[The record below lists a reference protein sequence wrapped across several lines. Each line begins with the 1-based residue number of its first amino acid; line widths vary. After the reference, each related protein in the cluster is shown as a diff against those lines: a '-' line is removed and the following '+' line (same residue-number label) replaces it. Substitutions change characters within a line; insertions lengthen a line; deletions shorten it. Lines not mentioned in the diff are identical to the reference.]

1 MKISHL
7 QENLTPASAP
17 SAPVPGPKFG
27 RSDEMLESDTGSSAS
42 TTTAGAITT
51 RTGEQRK
58 GKKSIFQGIKNAG
71 GFANSRKAGIVGE
84 GAINEDDLSE
94 EQLQA
99 KKKREDLFNRAKD
112 RDIGNKPKSREIMAR
127 ESDTDDNPKPGSWQE
142 IAKLNNITDPRKLQA
157 DKSITLPNGDSYYVN
172 KGDTL
177 SGIAQRLRTTVYP
190 QYGELGSS
198 TEKTSTGDSSTLT
211 KPAMYVGG
219 VNKRMATPVVQP
231 DPRDLEKG
239 NSRGTRPDVALP
251 RYPDSVYDY
260 KPEVSTS
267 SSNTIHP
274 PGTSITAKI
283 KDPKAPNWPL
293 DVNLTKGD
301 DGKWRNEKGQ
311 LHNFNKPGD
320 KEQLEKMPALPPNQS
335 SAETKRLNSIPK
347 NKEPDIHS
355 QAAQDAQ
362 WEKDKENMGNA
373 WDEFKGWVKKPRSF
387 TIVPGKDKPPV
398 DPAHDIGQRAGLS
411 PDEIVKRLK
420 SAPGGKDDTPP
431 AKPQKSTT
439 SKASSAS
446 PNLSPDHKVIA
457 GIESG
462 NKDYKDDGT
471 PVVSPKGAQF
481 AMQVMKDTNR
491 DPGFGVVPAKNNSPE
506 ESNRVGRDYFDA
518 MMKKYNGDKEKASAA
533 YNAGPGRVDSKI
545 AKAEKTGKDWKDLLP
560 RETRNYIKKFNKGT
574 QVASS
579 NDDTMN
585 EDISQKYARD
595 YEYILTYLLS
605 EVKQL
610 PSRPFDLPP
619 LEGGSKITELLEFD
633 VSSAAKRAGKK
644 LVPGF
649 GFVDAG
655 IRAKDGDYTGAAI
668 GTLAGIA
675 GLIPGGQGVS
685 LGADAVNQLRDYA
698 QEKGGWGN
706 LAKEVGQSM
715 SDYYGQQGNLIP
727 EDLEILDEQ
736 GFLRWLEEQDL
747 HNLSETGGLRG
758 LVWDAVKA
766 GAGKLKNLVKPA
778 EREVDNLKRLDQR
791 VEPGFSHS
799 PPEVKP
805 VKVKPAKPDPRPNK
819 KQNDK
824 PLDPKND
831 PLNYNSK
838 GEYFPPGGVKTPTA
852 PVAKPQPQGP
862 APQTAGGLSPE
873 DSAALQALRR
883 KNAPQG
889 WENVVDFGKNAIG
902 TATKLGTAGGLGALL
917 YNYGPEIKKKWDDG
931 VDAVGSAYNE
941 RFPAP
946 PNQDEI
952 QQQVDA
958 MTKTPPVEIKKPDN
972 EVTNGKDTAPP
983 KIEKSDDT
991 TNGKDSA
998 SPDTDTPDADEV
1010 ARQVKAM
1017 TDKTNEST
1025 VSRMV
1030 DEYEQ
1035 ILESLMGKLS
1045 LSEERTETKN
1055 EKGEV
1060 TSWRDESDWRKVKQV
1075 KGGRGRVTNLS
1086 DKARRETETLTQKKE
1101 VTEGWKDIYN
1111 LNKQKI
1117 GNNPNLIKTGTIL
1130 KMPDGSPY
1138 KVKSG
1143 DNLSSIAKTLRVK
1156 PTQPLAPPVAA
1167 APVAANAA
1175 AKPPPEEDD
1184 LELAKSLELYQKNR
1198 AAAKY
1203 EKFSR
1208 SNDAEQSRRDMEAAT
1223 INAFQNVEL
1232 PPDLTRDEMQQ
1243 QMLTTPNFGGRN
1255 APGAKEVPGPNGEK
1269 FQFDTGAEA
1278 IDFKNKMQQLRQQ
1291 DRDRGHFDMPAA
1303 VPISEEPTD
1312 YQKRRQRERDVD
1324 AGKPVK
1330 PEPKN
1335 PQTSAKKKGMGGQVL
1350 FFGTGD
1356 NGGKYEIIQSGD
1368 DFMIYANGKHIDS
1381 YGSLQR
1387 AMSVLKNEVPGLTKG
1402 VAEDGAI
1409 NVPPGQQATTQPDGS
1424 TRISKLGS
1432 VSRADYA
1439 KNMAAYKVQNQTPEK
1454 IADFKQRM
1462 ASGQGY
1468 TDTERQAN
1476 LQQQQQ
1482 HFGKYAD
1489 TGDLDEQ
1496 SVAEGSLNEFA
1507 IPGGGDGDSGRWYND
1522 DELADIIGDDW
1533 FEDFD
1538 VSNDGFNIDA
1548 YGEKA
1553 KKNLVG
1559 YANTWFDDKGYNV
1572 NVMGVEHNDVDHDL
1586 QWYIVGSFHN
1596 PRFANE
1602 GMAGKVVFSG
1612 TGDNGGKYEIIQSG
1626 DDFMIHA
1633 NGKHIDSY
1641 GSLQRAMSVLQN
1653 EVPGLTKTVAEE
1665 KPGLWANI
1673 AAKRKRIAA
1682 GSGEHMRKPG
1692 SKGAPTADALRK
1704 SAK

>member
-1 MKISHL
+1 VINIRYTEFTMKISHL
-7 QENLTPASAP
+7 QENLTPSSAP
-17 SAPVPGPKFG
+17 SASVPGPKFG

-42 TTTAGAITT
+42 TTAGTIAT

-190 QYGELGSS
+190 QYGEPGSS
-198 TEKTSTGDSSTLT
+198 TEKTSTGDSSSLT

-747 HNLSETGGLRG
+747 HNLSEAGGLRG

-791 VEPGFSHS
+791 VEPGFT
-799 PPEVKP
+799 PPAVQVP
-805 VKVKPAKPDPRPNK
+805 PAPTGTTAATKVTPPKPAPVDTRQSPILGPDG
-819 KQNDK
+819 K
-824 PLDPKND
+824 PLNVPVNPKITNT
-831 PLNYNSK
+831 NV
-838 GEYFPPGGVKTPTA
+838 GPGGSREAQAYRAQQSAPAAQAA
-852 PVAKPQPQGP
+852 PVDKPQP
-862 APQTAGGLSPE
+862 TAGVLSPE
-873 DSAALQALRR
+873 DSAAIQALRR

-889 WENVVDFGKNAIG
+889 WEHVVDFGKNAIG
-902 TATKLGTAGGLGALL
+902 TGTKLGTGAGLGALI
-917 YNYGPEIKKKWDDG
+917 YNYAPEIKKKWDDG

-941 RFPAP
+941 FFPAP
-946 PNQDEI
+946 PNQDEV
-952 QQQVDA
+952 QRQVDDY
-958 MTKTPPVEIKKPDN
+958 TKPKTPPVEIKKPDN

-1060 TSWRDESDWRKVKQV
+1060 TSWRDESDWRKVKKV
-1075 KGGRGRVTNLS
+1075 KDGRGRVTNLS
-1086 DKARRETETLTQKKE
+1086 DKARRETETLTQKKD
-1101 VTEGWKDIYN
+1101 VTEEQAVPLSGKISARPNQDPNSFEDWDYYHQGKPIQPGTDIH
-1111 LNKQKI
+1111 
-1117 GNNPNLIKTGTIL
+1117 T
-1130 KMPDGSPY
+1130 
-1138 KVKSG
+1138 KVKDLHMRQSDPAYDTMRNAFDNPIQPGSTLPQDQSG
-1143 DNLSSIAKTLRVK
+1143 DTIIPSHQKQPRGVK
-1156 PTQPLAPPVAA
+1156 
-1167 APVAANAA
+1167 
-1175 AKPPPEEDD
+1175 
-1184 LELAKSLELYQKNR
+1184 
-1198 AAAKY
+1198 
-1203 EKFSR
+1203 
-1208 SNDAEQSRRDMEAAT
+1208 
-1223 INAFQNVEL
+1223 
-1232 PPDLTRDEMQQ
+1232 
-1243 QMLTTPNFGGRN
+1243 
-1255 APGAKEVPGPNGEK
+1255 GPNGEK
-1269 FQFDTGAEA
+1269 FQFDTDEKAKYFL
-1278 IDFKNKMQQLRQQ
+1278 DNMQRLHQQ
-1291 DRDRGHFDMPAA
+1291 DQERESPDAIR
-1303 VPISEEPTD
+1303 SES
-1312 YQKRRQRERDVD
+1312 
-1324 AGKPVK
+1324 
-1330 PEPKN
+1330 
-1335 PQTSAKKKGMGGQVL
+1335 TSAKKKGMGGQ
-1350 FFGTGD
+1350 
-1356 NGGKYEIIQSGD
+1356 
-1368 DFMIYANGKHIDS
+1368 
-1381 YGSLQR
+1381 
-1387 AMSVLKNEVPGLTKG
+1387 
-1402 VAEDGAI
+1402 
-1409 NVPPGQQATTQPDGS
+1409 
-1424 TRISKLGS
+1424 
-1432 VSRADYA
+1432 
-1439 KNMAAYKVQNQTPEK
+1439 
-1454 IADFKQRM
+1454 
-1462 ASGQGY
+1462 
-1468 TDTERQAN
+1468 
-1476 LQQQQQ
+1476 
-1482 HFGKYAD
+1482 
-1489 TGDLDEQ
+1489 
-1496 SVAEGSLNEFA
+1496 
-1507 IPGGGDGDSGRWYND
+1507 
-1522 DELADIIGDDW
+1522 
-1533 FEDFD
+1533 
-1538 VSNDGFNIDA
+1538 
-1548 YGEKA
+1548 
-1553 KKNLVG
+1553 
-1559 YANTWFDDKGYNV
+1559 
-1572 NVMGVEHNDVDHDL
+1572 
-1586 QWYIVGSFHN
+1586 
-1596 PRFANE
+1596 
-1602 GMAGKVVFSG
+1602 VVFSG

>member
-545 AKAEKTGKDWKDLLP
+545 AKAEKTGKDWKELLP

-574 QVASS
+574 QVASN
-579 NDDTMN
+579 NDSMN

-838 GEYFPPGGVKTPTA
+838 DEYFPPGGGKPGVKPTTPTTPSDSQSSLA
-852 PVAKPQPQGP
+852 DQIAAGVAKGMKDNQSNMFNRNPIKTG
-862 APQTAGGLSPE
+862 AGIGAAVGLAGTYGVDKVKDAIYGKDRDPE
-873 DSAALQALRR
+873 KPSDGMPIDHGITQ
-883 KNAPQG
+883 K
-889 WENVVDFGKNAIG
+889 EIDAILEP
-902 TATKLGTAGGLGALL
+902 TKVEPTKA
-917 YNYGPEIKKKWDDG
+917 EIKKSDDDG
-931 VDAVGSAYNE
+931 MPVDFNY
-941 RFPAP
+941 
-946 PNQDEI
+946 D
-952 QQQVDA
+952 
-958 MTKTPPVEIKKPDN
+958 
-972 EVTNGKDTAPP
+972 
-983 KIEKSDDT
+983 EKS
-991 TNGKDSA
+991 
-998 SPDTDTPDADEV
+998 
-1010 ARQVKAM
+1010 
-1017 TDKTNEST
+1017 KTNEST
-1025 VSRMV
+1025 ISRMV

-1060 TSWRDESDWRKVKQV
+1060 TSWRDESDWRKVKKV
-1075 KGGRGRVTNLS
+1075 KDGRGRVTNLS

-1130 KMPDGSPY
+1130 TMPDGSPY

-1167 APVAANAA
+1167 APVAANAS
-1175 AKPPPEEDD
+1175 AKPPPDYD
-1184 LELAKSLELYQKNR
+1184 PELDKSLELYQRQR
-1198 AAAKY
+1198 AADKY

-1223 INAFQNVEL
+1223 INAFNNPREPG
-1232 PPDLTRDEMQQ
+1232 PPVSQDQSGDTIIPSHQKQPR
-1243 QMLTTPNFGGRN
+1243 GV
-1255 APGAKEVPGPNGEK
+1255 KGPNGEK
-1269 FQFDTGAEA
+1269 FQFDTDEKAKYFL
-1278 IDFKNKMQQLRQQ
+1278 DNMQRLHQQ
-1291 DRDRGHFDMPAA
+1291 DQERESPDAIR
-1303 VPISEEPTD
+1303 SES
-1312 YQKRRQRERDVD
+1312 
-1324 AGKPVK
+1324 
-1330 PEPKN
+1330 
-1335 PQTSAKKKGMGGQVL
+1335 TSAKKKGMGGQ
-1350 FFGTGD
+1350 
-1356 NGGKYEIIQSGD
+1356 
-1368 DFMIYANGKHIDS
+1368 
-1381 YGSLQR
+1381 
-1387 AMSVLKNEVPGLTKG
+1387 
-1402 VAEDGAI
+1402 
-1409 NVPPGQQATTQPDGS
+1409 
-1424 TRISKLGS
+1424 
-1432 VSRADYA
+1432 
-1439 KNMAAYKVQNQTPEK
+1439 
-1454 IADFKQRM
+1454 
-1462 ASGQGY
+1462 
-1468 TDTERQAN
+1468 
-1476 LQQQQQ
+1476 
-1482 HFGKYAD
+1482 
-1489 TGDLDEQ
+1489 
-1496 SVAEGSLNEFA
+1496 
-1507 IPGGGDGDSGRWYND
+1507 
-1522 DELADIIGDDW
+1522 
-1533 FEDFD
+1533 
-1538 VSNDGFNIDA
+1538 
-1548 YGEKA
+1548 
-1553 KKNLVG
+1553 
-1559 YANTWFDDKGYNV
+1559 
-1572 NVMGVEHNDVDHDL
+1572 
-1586 QWYIVGSFHN
+1586 
-1596 PRFANE
+1596 
-1602 GMAGKVVFSG
+1602 VVFSG

-1626 DDFMIHA
+1626 DGFMIHA
-1633 NGKHIDSY
+1633 NGRHIDTY
-1641 GSLQRAMSVLQN
+1641 GSLQRAMSVLKN
-1653 EVPGLTKTVAEE
+1653 EVPGLQQGVAEE
-1665 KPGLWANI
+1665 SKGLRANI
-1673 AAKRKRIAA
+1673 HAKQNRIKN